1 MKRLLY
7 VSAITALLACGC
19 GGLNDSDHHSG
30 AQLRYRNP
38 QYDFTFS
45 LPASWQGYSV
55 LVQQWEGMSYL
66 PAKDTTAVI
75 ARGPIIVLRH
85 PQWQADDP
93 WQDIPIMVYT
103 RSQWEA
109 EAQGKFFPYAGGVMD
124 EMWHNRK
131 YVFAIYS
138 RYNALD
144 SVKGW
149 QEAADII
156 ERNRAANAMPHLHPQ

>member
-1 MKRLLY
+1 MRLVY
-7 VSAITALLACGC
+7 VSTMAALLACGC
-19 GGLNDSDHHSG
+19 GGLNDHPPG

-38 QYDFTFS
+38 QYDFTFF

-55 LVQQWEGMSYL
+55 LIQEWEGVSYL

-85 PQWQADDP
+85 PQWKADDP

-103 RSQWEA
+103 RGQWEA
-109 EAQGKFFPYAGGVMD
+109 EKQGKFAPNIAGGVID

-131 YVFAIYS
+131 FVFGIYS
-138 RYNALD
+138 RHNALD

>member
-1 MKRLLY
+1 MKSLLCL
-7 VSAITALLACGC
+7 STIMALLACGC
-19 GGLNDSDHHSG
+19 GGLNDHPSG
-30 AQLRYRNP
+30 AQLIYHNA
-38 QYDFTFS
+38 QYNFTFS
-45 LPASWQGYSV
+45 LPAIWQGYSV
-55 LVQQWEGMSYL
+55 HIEQWDGVSYL

-75 ARGPIIVLRH
+75 AHGPIIVLRH
-85 PQWQADDP
+85 PQWQAGDP

-103 RSQWEA
+103 RGQWEA

-131 YVFAIYS
+131 YVFGLYS